1 MLQITIP
8 GIELYDEETQT
19 FSTFDDI
26 VLNLEHSLVSVS
38 KWESKFEKPFLAD
51 NDKSNEEIFEYIKF
65 MIINDNYSND
75 ALERLTPSNI
85 SQINEYINSKQSAT
99 SFGSMPDK
107 KVRGETITSE
117 LVYYWMVAFNIPFEC
132 QYWHLN
138 RLFSLVRICNI
149 KNGKPQK
156 LSRSELAQRNKDLN
170 EQRRKELG
178 TSG

>member
-1 MLQITIP
+1 
-8 GIELYDEETQT
+8 
-19 FSTFDDI
+19 
-26 VLNLEHSLVSVS
+26 VS

-85 SQINEYINSKQSAT
+85 TQINEYINSKQSAT
-99 SFGSMPDK
+99 TFGSMPDK

-156 LSRSELAQRNKDLN
+156 LSRSELAQRNKELN

-178 TSG
+178 TSGEEPRWHSLLGILLALAFTKQD